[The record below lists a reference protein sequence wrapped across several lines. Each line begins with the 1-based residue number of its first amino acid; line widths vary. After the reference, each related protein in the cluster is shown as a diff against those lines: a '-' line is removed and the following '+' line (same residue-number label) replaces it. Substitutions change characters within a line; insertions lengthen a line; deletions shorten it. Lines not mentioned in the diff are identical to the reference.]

1 MENYKEVLA
10 KYRDVDLDKMTDE
23 EYRELKAAEMADMQ
37 FYVDAIKAS
46 KVPEVMYRIGRAIPD
61 LKMMMESGVE
71 AYGDKVL
78 YHQIMPG
85 DSEYTEF
92 TYGQVRTDVRGL
104 GTALLGL
111 GLKGAHIGIIGA
123 NCYEWAESYFAITG
137 GVGVV
142 VPLDKELSPDELAN
156 LVEMGDIDAVIC
168 CQDKYY
174 EIFKK
179 IKESADAAFAEA
191 CADNSRAGSG
201 RFGKKK
207 KPAEPEKRT
216 TGLRMVIG
224 VNKAEHEDE
233 SKGLYSWNLLRAA
246 GIEAIESGDR
256 SYLDARVR
264 ASDLVSIIFT
274 SGTTGVSK
282 GVMLSHRNLCT
293 DVLIAQTYLEV
304 CPSDI
309 FFSVLPIHH
318 TYECTCTMIEGI
330 FMGAS
335 MAFCRGLKY
344 ITRDMQAVK
353 PTFLLAVPLIY
364 EKFYNTIQKTLK
376 KQGQDKLV
384 NTLFAVNNITSRVGI
399 NVAKPIAKKIMAQFG
414 GRIDMF
420 IAGGARVDPKVLAF
434 FRSMG
439 IPCLQGY
446 GLTETSPMV
455 ALNPD
460 QWKYMRNESA
470 GKLFQFTECKIIDKD
485 DEGNGEICFRGP
497 MVMMGYYKNPEA
509 TAASMEDGW
518 FHTGDIGYLD
528 ADNYVY
534 ITGRKKNVIIAANGK
549 NVFPEEL
556 EEKIARSPYVEE
568 CMVWA
573 DETSEDR
580 MHRGIYVTLRPDKEN
595 IREVLGDRADD
606 DGAVMSLLS
615 SEIDR
620 LNAEWPDWKRVKHIV
635 IKKGEFEKTT
645 GMKIRRFVEENK
657 LAE

>member
-1 MENYKEVLA
+1 MDLNYKEILE
-10 KYRDVDLDKMTDE
+10 KYKDVDLAKMTDD
-23 EYRELKAAEMADMQ
+23 EYKELKAAELADMQ
-37 FYVDAIKAS
+37 SYVDAITNS
-46 KVPEVMYRIGRAIPD
+46 NVPEVMYRIGRPVTD
-61 LKMMMESGVE
+61 LKMMMESGAD
-71 AYGDKVL
+71 AYGYDKVL

-85 DSEYTEF
+85 QSEFTEF
-92 TYGQVRTDVRGL
+92 SYGQVRDDVRGL

-111 GLKGAHIGIIGA
+111 GLGGTHIGVIGG
-123 NCYEWAESYFAITG
+123 NCYEWAESYFSVTG
-137 GVGVV
+137 GVGTVI
-142 VPLDKELSPDELAN
+142 PLDKELSKEELSN
-156 LVEMGDIDAVIC
+156 LVDMGDIKAVIC

-174 EIFKK
+174 DIFKE
-179 IKESADAAFAEA
+179 IRS
-191 CADNSRAGSG
+191 ADNS
-201 RFGKKK
+201 
-207 KPAEPEKRT
+207 
-216 TGLRMVIG
+216 LDMVIG
-224 VNKAEHEDE
+224 VNKEEHEDAAN
-233 SKGLYSWNLLRAA
+233 GLYSWNILRAE
-246 GIEAIESGDR
+246 GKKRVEDGDR

-264 ASDLVSIIFT
+264 ASDMVSIVFT

-282 GVMLSHRNLCT
+282 GVMLSHRNLCC

-318 TYECTCTMIEGI
+318 TYECTCTMIEGL

-344 ITRDMQAVK
+344 ITKDMQMVH

-384 NTLFAVNNITSRVGI
+384 NTLFAINNFTSKIGI
-399 NVAKPIAKKIMAQFG
+399 NVARPIAKKIMAQFG
-414 GRIDMF
+414 GSIEMF

-460 QWKYMRNESA
+460 QWRYMRNDSA
-470 GKLFQFTECKIIDKD
+470 GKLFQFTECKIVDKD
-485 DEGNGEICFRGP
+485 EDGNGEICFRGP
-497 MVMMGYYKNPEA
+497 QVMMGYYKNPEA
-509 TAASMEDGW
+509 TEACMEDGW

-573 DETSEDR
+573 DEDNEDR
-580 MHRGIYVTLRPDKEN
+580 MLRGIYVTLRPDREN
-595 IREVLGDRADD
+595 VKDAIGDRANDE
-606 DGAVMSLLS
+606 GAVMALIS

-620 LNAEWPDWKRVKHIV
+620 LNAEWPDWKRVRHIV
-635 IKKGEFEKTT
+635 IKKSEFNKTT

-657 LAE
+657 LAD

>member
-1 MENYKEVLA
+1 MDNYKDVIE
-10 KYRDVDLDKMTDE
+10 KYKNTDLDSLTEE
-23 EYRELKAAEMADMQ
+23 EYKELKAAELADMQ
-37 FYVDAIKAS
+37 WYVDGITNS
-46 KVPEVMYRIGRAIPD
+46 DVPEVMYRIGRPITD

-71 AYGDKVL
+71 AFGDKVL

-85 DSEYTEF
+85 DDHYTEF
-92 TYGQVRTDVRGL
+92 TYGQVRDDVRGL
-104 GTALLGL
+104 GTSLLGL
-111 GLKGAHIGIIGA
+111 GLRGAHIGVIGA

-142 VPLDKELSPDELAN
+142 VPLDKELSKEELCN
-156 LVEMGDIDAVIC
+156 LVKMGDIKAVVC

-174 EIFKK
+174 DIFKE
-179 IKESADAAFAEA
+179 IKSENGDS
-191 CADNSRAGSG
+191 
-201 RFGKKK
+201 
-207 KPAEPEKRT
+207 PAIV
-216 TGLRMVIG
+216 MG
-224 VNKAEHEDE
+224 VNKEAHENE
-233 SKGLYSWNLLRAA
+233 GGGLYSWNLLREEGKAKVAA
-246 GIEAIESGDR
+246 GDR

-264 ASDLVSIIFT
+264 ASDMVSIVFT

-304 CPSDI
+304 APSDI

-318 TYECTCTMIEGI
+318 TYECTCTMLEGI

-344 ITRDMQAVK
+344 ITKDMQMVH

-384 NTLFAVNNITSRVGI
+384 NTLFALNHATSKLGLNI
-399 NVAKPIAKKIMAQFG
+399 AKPIANKIMAQFG
-414 GRIDMF
+414 GNIDMF

-460 QWKYMRNESA
+460 QWKYMRNDSA
-470 GKLFQFTECKIIDKD
+470 GKLFQFTECKIINKD
-485 DEGNGEICFRGP
+485 SDGNGEICFRGP
-497 MVMMGYYKNPEA
+497 MVMMGYYKNQEA
-509 TAASMEDGW
+509 TDACMEDGW

-528 ADNYVY
+528 EDGYVY
-534 ITGRKKNVIIAANGK
+534 ITGRAKNVIIAANGK

-556 EEKIARSPYVEE
+556 EEKIARSPYIEE

-573 DETSEDR
+573 DEDNENR
-580 MHRGIYVTLRPDKEN
+580 MERGIYVTLRPDKEN
-595 IREVLGDRADD
+595 VKEALGDRAND
-606 DGAVMSLLS
+606 DGAVMALVS

-620 LNAEWPDWKRVKHIV
+620 LNANWPDWKRVKHIV
-635 IKKGEFEKTT
+635 VKKGEFNKTT

-657 LAE
+657 LAD

>member
-1 MENYKEVLA
+1 MENYKAILE
-10 KYRDVDLDKMTDE
+10 KYKDVDLYKMSDE

-37 FYVDAIKAS
+37 SYVDAIKAS
-46 KVPEVMYRIGRAIPD
+46 DVPEVMYRKGRAITD
-61 LKMMMESGVE
+61 LKMMMETGVE
-71 AYGDKVL
+71 TYGDKVL

-85 DSEYTEF
+85 DSEFTEF
-92 TYGQVRTDVRGL
+92 TYGQVRKDVRGL

-111 GLKGAHIGIIGA
+111 GLGGAHIGVIGA
-123 NCYEWAESYFAITG
+123 NCYEWAESYFAVTG

-142 VPLDKELSPDELAN
+142 VPLDKELSPEELEN
-156 LVEMGDIDAVIC
+156 LCDMGGIDAVIC
-168 CQDKYY
+168 CQDRFYN
-174 EIFKK
+174 IFKT
-179 IKESADAAFAEA
+179 IKE
-191 CADNSRAGSG
+191 GG
-201 RFGKKK
+201 R
-207 KPAEPEKRT
+207 

-224 VNKAEHEDE
+224 VNRDKHEDE
-233 SKGLYSWNLLRAA
+233 ANGLLSWNLLRSA
-246 GIEAIESGDR
+246 GIKAVEDGDR

-264 ASDLVSIIFT
+264 ASDLIAIIFT

-304 CPSDI
+304 VPDDI

-318 TYECTCTMIEGI
+318 TYECTCTMIEGLY
-330 FMGAS
+330 MGAS

-344 ITRDMQAVK
+344 ITRDMQAVR

-376 KQGQDKLV
+376 KQRQDKLV
-384 NTLFAVNNITSRVGI
+384 NTLFAINNVTSRIGI
-399 NVAKPIAKKIMAQFG
+399 NVAAPIAKKIMAQFG
-414 GRIDMF
+414 GRIEMF
-420 IAGGARVDPKVLAF
+420 IAGGAKVDPKVLAF

-470 GKLFQFTECKIIDKD
+470 GKLFQFTECKIVDKD

-509 TAASMEDGW
+509 TAACMEDGW

-528 ADNYVY
+528 EDNYVY

-556 EEKIARSPYVEE
+556 EEKIARSPYIEE

-573 DETSEDR
+573 DEDNEDR
-580 MHRGIYVTLRPDKEN
+580 MLRGIYVTLRPDKEN
-595 IREVLGDRADD
+595 VRDALGDRSDD
-606 DGAVMSLLS
+606 EGAVMALIS

-620 LNAEWPDWKRVKHIV
+620 LNAAWPDWKRVRHIV
-635 IKKGEFEKTT
+635 IKKGEFNKTT

-657 LAE
+657 HAE

>member
-1 MENYKEVLA
+1 MNYKEVIA
-10 KYRDVDLDKMTDE
+10 KYKDADLYGLSEE

-37 FYVDAIKAS
+37 TYVDGITAS
-46 KVPEVMYRIGRAIPD
+46 TVPEVMYRIGRPITD

-71 AYGDKVL
+71 AFGDKVL

-85 DSEYTEF
+85 DDHFTEF
-92 TYGQVRTDVRGL
+92 SYGTVRDDVRGL
-104 GTALLGL
+104 GTSLLGL
-111 GLKGAHIGIIGA
+111 GLRGAHIGVIGA
-123 NCYEWAESYFAITG
+123 NCYQWAESYFAVTG

-142 VPLDKELSPDELAN
+142 VPLDKELSKEELET
-156 LVEMGDIDAVIC
+156 LCSMGEIDAVIC
-168 CQDKYY
+168 CQDKFYDT
-174 EIFKK
+174 FKA
-179 IKESADAAFAEA
+179 IKAE
-191 CADNSRAGSG
+191 
-201 RFGKKK
+201 GK
-207 KPAEPEKRT
+207 
-216 TGLRMVIG
+216 TGLKFVIG
-224 VNKAEHEDE
+224 VGKEAHEDPAA
-233 SKGLYSWNLLRAA
+233 GLYSWDLLRADGKAKVEA
-246 GIEAIESGDR
+246 GD
-256 SYLDARVR
+256 
-264 ASDLVSIIFT
+264 
-274 SGTTGVSK
+274 
-282 GVMLSHRNLCT
+282 
-293 DVLIAQTYLEV
+293 EV

-318 TYECTCTMIEGI
+318 TYECTCTMLEGI

-344 ITRDMQAVK
+344 ITKDMQMVH

-364 EKFYNTIQKTLK
+364 EKFYSTIQKTLK

-384 NTLFAVNNITSRVGI
+384 NTLFAANNVTSKFGLNI
-399 NVAKPIAKKIMAQFG
+399 AKPIANKIMAQFG
-414 GRIDMF
+414 GNIDMF

-485 DEGNGEICFRGP
+485 EDGNGEICFRGP

-509 TAASMEDGW
+509 TAACMEDGW

-528 ADNYVY
+528 DDNYIY

-556 EEKIARSPYVEE
+556 EEQIGRSPYISE

-573 DETSEDR
+573 DEDNEDR
-580 MHRGIYVTLRPDKEN
+580 MQRGIYVTLRPDMEAVKEA
-595 IREVLGDRADD
+595 LGDRASDES
-606 DGAVMSLLS
+606 AVRTLIS

-620 LNAEWPDWKRVKHIV
+620 RNANWPDWKRVKHIV
-635 IKKGEFEKTT
+635 IKKSEFNKTT

-657 LAE
+657 LAD

>member
-1 MENYKEVLA
+1 YA
-10 KYRDVDLDKMTDE
+10 DVDLDKMTDA
-23 EYRELKAAEMADMQ
+23 EYKELKAAEMADMQ
-37 FYVDAIKAS
+37 SYVDAITAS
-46 KVPEVMYRIGRAIPD
+46 KVPEVMYRIGRPVPD
-61 LKMMMESGVE
+61 LKYMMESGVE
-71 AYGDKVL
+71 AFGDKVL

-85 DSEYTEF
+85 EKEFTEF
-92 TYGQVRTDVRGL
+92 TYGQVRDDVRGL
-104 GTALLGL
+104 GTSLLALGL
-111 GLKGAHIGIIGA
+111 RGAHIGIIGA
-123 NCYEWAESYFAITG
+123 NCYEWAESYFAVTG
-137 GVGVV
+137 GTGVV
-142 VPLDKELSPDELAN
+142 VPLDKELSQEELQN
-156 LVEMGDIDAVIC
+156 LCDMGDIKAVIC
-168 CQDKYY
+168 CQDKFY
-174 EIFKK
+174 EMFKR
-179 IKESADAAFAEA
+179 IKAD
-191 CADNSRAGSG
+191 
-201 RFGKKK
+201 GK
-207 KPAEPEKRT
+207 
-216 TGLRMVIG
+216 TGLEMIIG
-224 VNKAEHEDE
+224 VNKDEHEDPAN
-233 SKGLYSWNLLRAA
+233 GLYSWNVLRAEGKA
-246 GIEAIESGDR
+246 KVAAGDR

-264 ASDLVSIIFT
+264 ASDMVSIIFT

-318 TYECTCTMIEGI
+318 TYECTCTMLEGC

-335 MAFCRGLKY
+335 MAFCRGLIY
-344 ITRDMQAVK
+344 ISTDMQAVH

-384 NTLFAVNNITSRVGI
+384 NTLFAINNVTSRIGI
-399 NVAKPIAKKIMAQFG
+399 NVAKPIAKKIMAEFG
-414 GRIDMF
+414 GNIDMF
-420 IAGGARVDPKVLAF
+420 IAGGARVDPTVLAF

-470 GKLFQFTECKIIDKD
+470 GKLFQFTECKIVDKD
-485 DEGNGEICFRGP
+485 EEGNGEICFRGP

-509 TAASMEDGW
+509 TAACMENGW

-528 ADNYVY
+528 ADNYIY

-549 NVFPEEL
+549 NVVPEEL
-556 EEKIARSPYVEE
+556 EEKISRSPYVEE

-573 DETSEDR
+573 DEENEDR
-580 MHRGIYVTLRPDKEN
+580 MLRGIYVTLRPDTEAV
-595 IREVLGDRADD
+595 REVLGDKADD
-606 DGAVMSLLS
+606 ESAVLALIS

-620 LNAEWPDWKRVKHIV
+620 LNAEWPDWKRVKHI
-635 IKKGEFEKTT
+635 ILKKSE
-645 GMKIRRFVEENK
+645 
-657 LAE
+657 

>member
-1 MENYKEVLA
+1 MNYREVIA
-10 KYRDVDLDKMTDE
+10 KYKDVDLYGMTDE
-23 EYRELKAAEMADMQ
+23 EYKELKAAELADMQ
-37 FYVDAIKAS
+37 SYVDAITES
-46 KVPEVMYRIGRAIPD
+46 TVPEVMYRIGRPVTD

-71 AYGDKVL
+71 AFGDKVL

-85 DSEYTEF
+85 DDHFTEF
-92 TYGQVRTDVRGL
+92 SYGTVRDDVRGL
-104 GTALLGL
+104 GTSLLALGL
-111 GLKGAHIGIIGA
+111 RGAHIGIIGA
-123 NCYEWAESYFAITG
+123 NCYQWAESYFAVTG

-142 VPLDKELSPDELAN
+142 VPLDKELSKEELAT
-156 LVEMGDIDAVIC
+156 LCGMGDIDAVIC
-168 CQDKYY
+168 CQNKYY
-174 EIFKK
+174 ELFKE
-179 IKESADAAFAEA
+179 IKAE
-191 CADNSRAGSG
+191 G
-201 RFGKKK
+201 R
-207 KPAEPEKRT
+207 
-216 TGLRMVIG
+216 TGLKTVIG
-224 VNKAEHEDE
+224 VGMEAHEDPAG
-233 SKGLYSWNLLRAA
+233 GLYSWEVLRADGRA
-246 GIEAIESGDR
+246 KVEAGDR

-264 ASDLVSIIFT
+264 ASDMVSIIFT

-282 GVMLSHRNLCT
+282 GVMLSHRNLCS

-304 CPSDI
+304 APSDI

-318 TYECTCTMIEGI
+318 TYECTCTMLEGI

-344 ITRDMQAVK
+344 ITKDMQMVH

-364 EKFYNTIQKTLK
+364 EKFYSTIQRTLK

-384 NTLFAVNNITSRVGI
+384 NTLFALNNVTGKLGLNI
-399 NVAKPIAKKIMAQFG
+399 AKPIANKIMAQFG
-414 GRIDMF
+414 GNIDMF

-460 QWKYMRNESA
+460 QWKYMKNESA
-470 GKLFQFTECKIIDKD
+470 GKLFQFTECKIIDR
-485 DEGNGEICFRGP
+485 DENGNGEICFRGP

-509 TAASMEDGW
+509 TAACMEDGW

-528 ADNYVY
+528 NDNYIY

-556 EEKIARSPYVEE
+556 EELIGRSPYVAE

-573 DETSEDR
+573 DEDNEDR
-580 MHRGIYVTLRPDKEN
+580 MQRGIYVTLRPDMEAVKEA
-595 IREVLGDRADD
+595 LGDRADD
-606 DGAVMSLLS
+606 EGAVMSLVS
-615 SEIDR
+615 SDIDR
-620 LNAEWPDWKRVKHIV
+620 LNASWPDWKRVKHIV
-635 IKKGEFEKTT
+635 IKKSEFNKTT

-657 LAE
+657 LAD

>member
-1 MENYKEVLA
+1 MQEYREVLE
-10 KYRDVDLDKMTDE
+10 KYASADLDRLTEE

-37 FYVDAIKAS
+37 SYVDAITTS
-46 KVPEVMYRIGRAIPD
+46 TVPEVMYRIGRPISD
-61 LKMMMESGVE
+61 LKMLLESGPE
-71 AYGDKVL
+71 AYGYDKVL

-85 DSEYTEF
+85 DQEFTEF
-92 TYGQVRTDVRGL
+92 SYGQVRKDVRGL

-111 GLKGAHIGIIGA
+111 GLKGAHIGVIGS
-123 NCYEWAESYFAITG
+123 NCYEWAESYFAVTG

-142 VPLDKELSPDELAN
+142 IPLDKELPPEDLAN
-156 LVEMGDIDAVIC
+156 LVRMGDIKAVIC

-174 EIFKK
+174 DIFKE
-179 IKESADAAFAEA
+179 IKADRK
-191 CADNSRAGSG
+191 SPL
-201 RFGKKK
+201 K
-207 KPAEPEKRT
+207 T
-216 TGLRMVIG
+216 VIG
-224 VNKAEHEDE
+224 VNKEKHE
-233 SKGLYSWNLLRAA
+233 STRKGLYSWNLLRAE
-246 GIEAIESGDR
+246 GIEKVEAGDR

-264 ASDLVSIIFT
+264 ASDMVSIVFT

-282 GVMLSHRNLCT
+282 GVMLSHRNLCS

-304 CPSDI
+304 VPDDI

-318 TYECTCTMIEGI
+318 TYECTCTMIEGMY
-330 FMGAS
+330 MGAS

-344 ITRDMQAVK
+344 ITKDMQMVH

-384 NTLFAVNNITSRVGI
+384 NTLFALNNVTGRIGL
-399 NVAKPIAKKIMAQFG
+399 NVAKPIANKIMAQFG
-414 GRIDMF
+414 GNIDMF

-460 QWKYMRNESA
+460 QWRYMRNDSA
-470 GKLFQFTECKIIDKD
+470 GKLFQFTECKIVDKD
-485 DEGNGEICFRGP
+485 EDGNGEICFRGP
-497 MVMMGYYKNPEA
+497 QVMMGYYNDPEA
-509 TAASMEDGW
+509 TAACMENGW
-518 FHTGDIGYLD
+518 FHTGDIGHLD
-528 ADNYVY
+528 SDNYIY

-556 EEKIARSPYVEE
+556 EEKIARSPYIEE

-573 DETSEDR
+573 DEDNEDR
-580 MHRGIYVTLRPDKEN
+580 MQRGIYVTLRPDTEN
-595 IREVLGDRADD
+595 VREALGDRADD
-606 DGAVMSLLS
+606 EGAVMSLVS
-615 SEIDR
+615 SEIDK
-620 LNAEWPDWKRVKHIV
+620 LNAGWPDWKRVKHIV
-635 IKKGEFEKTT
+635 IKKSEFNKTT

-657 LAE
+657 LAD

>member
-1 MENYKEVLA
+1 MKDYKEVLK
-10 KYRDVDLDKMTDE
+10 KYADVDLDKMTDE
-23 EYRELKAAEMADMQ
+23 EYKELKAAEMADMQ
-37 FYVDAIKAS
+37 SYVDAIKDS

-71 AYGDKVL
+71 AFGDKVL

-85 DSEYTEF
+85 DKEFTEF

-104 GTALLGL
+104 GTAMLAL
-111 GLKGAHIGIIGA
+111 GLKGEHIGVIGA

-142 VPLDKELSPDELAN
+142 VPLDKELSREELTN
-156 LVEMGDIDAVIC
+156 LCIMGDIKAVVC

-174 EIFKK
+174 DMFKS
-179 IKESADAAFAEA
+179 IKES
-191 CADNSRAGSG
+191 
-201 RFGKKK
+201 GK
-207 KPAEPEKRT
+207 
-216 TGLRMVIG
+216 TGLEIIMG
-224 VNKAEHEDE
+224 VNKEAHEDAAG
-233 SKGLYSWNLLRAA
+233 GLYSWNLLRAD
-246 GIEAIESGDR
+246 GIAKVEAGDR

-264 ASDLVSIIFT
+264 ASDMVSIIFT

-318 TYECTCTMIEGI
+318 TYECTCTMIEGL

-344 ITRDMQAVK
+344 ITKDMQAVR

-384 NTLFAVNNITSRVGI
+384 NTLFAINNVTSKIGI

-460 QWKYMRNESA
+460 QWKYMRNDSA

-485 DEGNGEICFRGP
+485 EDGNGEICFRGP

-509 TAASMEDGW
+509 TAASMENGW

-556 EEKIARSPYVEE
+556 EEKIARSPYIEE

-573 DETSEDR
+573 DETNEDR
-580 MHRGIYVTLRPDKEN
+580 MKRGIYVTLRPDKEN
-595 IREVLGDRADD
+595 VREALGDNADD
-606 DGAVMSLLS
+606 DSAVLALVS
-615 SEIDR
+615 SEIDK
-620 LNAEWPDWKRVKHIV
+620 LNALWPDWKRVKHV
-635 IKKGEFEKTT
+635 VVKKGEFNKTT

-657 LAE
+657 LAD

>member
-1 MENYKEVLA
+1 MITDYKEILN
-10 KYRDVDLDKMTDE
+10 KYADADLNKMTGE
-23 EYRELKAAEMADMQ
+23 QYAELKAAELADMQ
-37 FYVDAIKAS
+37 SYVDAINS
-46 KVPEVMYRIGRAIPD
+46 STEPTVMYKKGRAVTD
-61 LKMMMESGVE
+61 LKHLLESSAEIWG
-71 AYGDKVL
+71 GKVL

-85 DSEYTEF
+85 EKTFTEF
-92 TYGQVRTDVRGL
+92 TYGQVRRDVRGL
-104 GTALLGL
+104 GTALIGL
-111 GLKGAHIGIIGA
+111 GLKDTHIGIIGA
-123 NCYEWAESYFAITG
+123 NCYEWAESYFAVTG
-137 GVGVV
+137 GTGVV
-142 VPLDKELSPDELAN
+142 VPLDKELSPEELEN
-156 LVEMGDIDAVIC
+156 LVEMGDISAVIC
-168 CQDKYY
+168 CQNKYY
-174 EIFKK
+174 DIFKS
-179 IKESADAAFAEA
+179 IKES
-191 CADNSRAGSG
+191 
-201 RFGKKK
+201 GK
-207 KPAEPEKRT
+207 
-216 TGLRMVIG
+216 TGLKTVIG
-224 VNKAEHEDE
+224 VNKENHEDAE
-233 SKGLYSWNLLRAA
+233 NGLYSWNLLREE
-246 GIEAIESGDR
+246 GIRAFENGDR
-256 SYLDARVR
+256 SFADARVR
-264 ASDLVSIIFT
+264 ASDMASIIFT

-293 DVLIAQTYLEV
+293 DILIAQTYLEV
-304 CPSDI
+304 TPEDI

-318 TYECTCTMIEGI
+318 TYECTCTMLEGA

-344 ITRDMQAVK
+344 ITKDMQAVR

-364 EKFYNTIQKTLK
+364 EKFYNSIQKALR
-376 KQGQDKLV
+376 KQKRDKLV
-384 NTLFAVNNITSRVGI
+384 NALFAVNNVTSKIGI
-399 NVAKPIAKKIMAQFG
+399 NIAKPIAGKIMEQFG
-414 GRIDMF
+414 GRIEMF

-470 GKLFQFTECKIIDKD
+470 GKLFQFTECKIVDKD
-485 DEGNGEICFRGP
+485 EDGNGEICFRGP

-509 TAASMEDGW
+509 TEASMENGW

-528 ADNYVY
+528 EDNYVY

-556 EEKIARSPYVEE
+556 EEKITRSPYVEE

-573 DETSEDR
+573 DESNEDR
-580 MHRGIYVTLRPDKEN
+580 MLRGIYVTLRPDMEN
-595 IREVLGDRADD
+595 VREAIGDNADD
-606 DGAVMSLLS
+606 ESAVLALVS

-620 LNAEWPDWKRVKHIV
+620 LNSQWPDWKRVKHIV
-635 IKKGEFEKTT
+635 IKKSEFNKTT

>member
-1 MENYKEVLA
+1 MADNYKEILE
-10 KYRDVDLDKMTDE
+10 KYKSVDLDKMTDG
-23 EYRELKAAEMADMQ
+23 EYRELKAAELSDMQ
-37 FYVDAIKAS
+37 AYVNAINS
-46 KVPEVMYRIGRAIPD
+46 STVPEVMYRKGRAVTD
-61 LKMMMESGVE
+61 LKNLLESS
-71 AYGDKVL
+71 ADIWGDKVL

-85 DSEYTEF
+85 DKEFTEF
-92 TYGQVRTDVRGL
+92 TYNQVRRDVRGL
-104 GTALLGL
+104 GTALIGL
-111 GLKGAHIGIIGA
+111 GLKGSHIGIIGA
-123 NCYEWAESYFAITG
+123 NCYEWAESYFAVTG

-142 VPLDKELSPDELAN
+142 VPLDKELSQEELET
-156 LVEMGDIDAVIC
+156 LCIMGDIKAVIC

-174 EIFKK
+174 DTFKR
-179 IKESADAAFAEA
+179 IKE
-191 CADNSRAGSG
+191 AG
-201 RFGKKK
+201 K
-207 KPAEPEKRT
+207 
-216 TGLRMVIG
+216 TGLKYVIG
-224 VNKAEHEDE
+224 VNKEAHEDE
-233 SKGLYSWNLLRAA
+233 KKELLSWNLLRAE
-246 GIEAIESGDR
+246 GIAAVEAGDR
-256 SYLDARVR
+256 SFLDARVR
-264 ASDLVSIIFT
+264 ASDMVSVLFT

-293 DVLIAQTYLEV
+293 DILIAQTYLEV
-304 CPSDI
+304 TPEDI

-318 TYECTCTMIEGI
+318 TYECTCTMLEGC

-344 ITRDMQAVK
+344 ITKDMQAVR

-364 EKFYNTIQKTLK
+364 EKFYNTIQKTLR
-376 KQGQDKLV
+376 KQKRDKLV
-384 NTLFAVNNITSRVGI
+384 NTLFAINNVTSKIGI
-399 NVAKPIAKKIMAQFG
+399 NVAKPIADKIMAQFG

-460 QWKYMRNESA
+460 QWKYMRNDSA

-485 DEGNGEICFRGP
+485 EDGNGEICFRGP
-497 MVMMGYYKNPEA
+497 QVMMGYYKNPEA
-509 TAASMEDGW
+509 TQASMEDGW

-528 ADNYVY
+528 DDNYIY

-556 EEKIARSPYVEE
+556 EEKIGRSPYVEE

-580 MHRGIYVTLRPDKEN
+580 MLRGIYVTLKPDREN
-595 IREVLGDRADD
+595 VREALGDKADD
-606 DGAVMSLLS
+606 EGAVLALIS

-620 LNAEWPDWKRVKHIV
+620 LNATWPDWKRIKHIV
-635 IKKGEFEKTT
+635 IKKGEFNKTT

-657 LAE
+657 LAD